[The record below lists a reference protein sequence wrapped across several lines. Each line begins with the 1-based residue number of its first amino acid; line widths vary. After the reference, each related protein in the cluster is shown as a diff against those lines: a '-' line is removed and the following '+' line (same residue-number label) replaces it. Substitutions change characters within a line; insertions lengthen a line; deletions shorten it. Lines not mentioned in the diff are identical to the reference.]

1 MQTVKVGNV
10 TYVPLKAIPKK
21 HHAAFRPIIKKNPLV
36 AINVDGKLYKP
47 VDQKNVK
54 PVDKN
59 GVTYLPVKEVKNP
72 KKITNPIKSESTG
85 PVQTFKVGNI
95 TYIPS
100 TVVPKT
106 YAPIF

>member
-1 MQTVKVGNV
+1 M
-10 TYVPLKAIPKK
+10 PLKAIPKK

-72 KKITNPIKSESTG
+72 KKITNPIKNHKVFKGLVRKRLFRLSGPHIESRKIG
-85 PVQTFKVGNI
+85 IQ
-95 TYIPS
+95 
-100 TVVPKT
+100 
-106 YAPIF
+106 

>member
-1 MQTVKVGNV
+1 M
-10 TYVPLKAIPKK
+10 PLKAIPKK
-21 HHAAFRPIIKKNPLV
+21 HHAAFRPIVKRNPLV

-85 PVQTFKVGNI
+85 PVHTFKVGNI

-100 TVVPKT
+100 TVVPNT